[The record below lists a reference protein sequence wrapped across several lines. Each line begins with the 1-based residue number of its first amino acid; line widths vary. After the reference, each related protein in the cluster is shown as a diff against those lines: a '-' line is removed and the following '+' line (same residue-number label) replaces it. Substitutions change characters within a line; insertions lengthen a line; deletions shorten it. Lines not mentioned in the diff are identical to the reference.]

1 MANDF
6 RDFDDDPFEETPDWL
21 LDDDLVGSDLV
32 ETAVADEDEFDQL
45 RRKSARS
52 GDLDDEMVTEA
63 ESAETRRS
71 GGAFA
76 WSNFTPGQRLVLAFL
91 IILDIIAIAFLVLL
105 FAGFF

>member
-52 GDLDDEMVTEA
+52 GDLDEEMATEV
-63 ESAETRRS
+63 EPTENRRS

-76 WSNFTPGQRLVLAFL
+76 WSNFTPGQRLVLALL
-91 IILDIIAIAFLVLL
+91 IILNIIAIVFLVLL
-105 FAGFF
+105 FAGFI